1 MKTSYLVAALF
12 AVFTLHSG
20 LQAALITVNGTLT
33 VDADDGASFK
43 AGDKFA
49 YSFTFDDQTIGVPTG
64 SGGAQFQAGVSA
76 FSLTRYGSNAGTWN
90 PASGTF
96 NVSPLKNMVV
106 NANSDQITLQAT
118 GSGFP
123 DLNGVAFFDVELAYS
138 FSGVY
143 NFFNEGPGQPFS
155 EWVGSQMRGGSPL
168 NFAMASSQYAQIRAA
183 NFQSPTLSASVIA
196 GVPEPG
202 TWAAAALLA
211 GGAGFMRWRK
221 RAKVA

>member
-64 SGGAQFQAGVSA
+64 TGSGHFQAGVSA

-96 NVSPLKNMVV
+96 NVSPLKSMVV

-123 DLNGVAFFDVELAYS
+123 DLNGVAFFDVDLTYS

-143 NFFNEGPGQPFS
+143 NFSNEGPGYPFTD
-155 EWVGSQMRGGSPL
+155 WVRGPI
-168 NFAMASSQYAQIRAA
+168 NFAFASSQSAQIRAA